1 MITYNIA
8 SYNRPKSLI
17 KTIASVFDQCDRI
30 NLALN
35 SYDSIPSELYDK
47 KITLFITNNDM
58 GDAYKFIELMHSDG
72 YFFSIDDDII
82 YPRNYTKFMI
92 NNVEKYGRKKLITFH
107 GRKYAKF
114 PINSYINSS
123 QLYHF
128 NEDVYDDAPV
138 HIGGTGVMCFHTDL
152 MKIPMNYFLTPNM
165 ADIWVA
171 KYAKEHGIEII
182 CAAHEKGYIH
192 PQENI
197 QESIFLD
204 SVKDSTLQT
213 KLINEIYYEND

>member
-1 MITYNIA
+1 MLYL
-8 SYNRPKSLI
+8 NRE
-17 KTIASVFDQCDRI
+17 
-30 NLALN
+30 LA
-35 SYDSIPSELYDK
+35 
-47 KITLFITNNDM
+47 
-58 GDAYKFIELMHSDG
+58 H
-72 YFFSIDDDII
+72 
-82 YPRNYTKFMI
+82 
-92 NNVEKYGRKKLITFH
+92 V
-107 GRKYAKF
+107 
-114 PINSYINSS
+114 NSYINSS

-182 CAAHEKGYIH
+182 CAAHEKGYVH